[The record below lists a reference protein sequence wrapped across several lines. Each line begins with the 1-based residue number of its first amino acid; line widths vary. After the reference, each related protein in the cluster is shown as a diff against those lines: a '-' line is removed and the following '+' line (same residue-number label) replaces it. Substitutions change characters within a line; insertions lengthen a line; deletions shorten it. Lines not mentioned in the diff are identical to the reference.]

1 MKKIMVVIF
10 IMCSL
15 LVYAEFPS
23 TFAGATFGI
32 PVGDV
37 VSQLKATGMDVEQN
51 GEEYAYFREIGGRLY
66 FIILSD
72 SSKGT
77 INDIYAMTSGRNNQY
92 ITYKIIKKDVSYV
105 YGSPTKESELF
116 MYPYYDGDGYED
128 QAIILGKAAI
138 FCEWKVDAGCI
149 KLWCLRNGNV
159 LLQYIADINLFEYE
173 QHEEEVKSKNE
184 Y

>member
-1 MKKIMVVIF
+1 MKKIMILGMILSVEF
-10 IMCSL
+10 L
-15 LVYAEFPS
+15 FAEFPV
-23 TFAGATFGI
+23 TFAEATFGV
-32 PVGDV
+32 PTTEV
-37 VSQLKATGMDVEQN
+37 VSQLRDAGVEVEQN
-51 GEEYAYFREIGGRLY
+51 DTEYAYFREIGGRLY

-77 INDIYAMTSGRNNQY
+77 INDIYAMTSGNNNQY

-128 QAIILGKAAI
+128 QAIVLGKAAI

-149 KLWCLRNGNV
+149 KLWCLRNGNI
-159 LLQYIADINLFEYE
+159 LLQYIADNELFEYE
-173 QHEEEVKSKNE
+173 QHLKEVESKNE

>member
-1 MKKIMVVIF
+1 MKKIMIVIF
-10 IMCSL
+10 IVCSL
-15 LVYAEFPS
+15 FAFAEFPT
-23 TFAGATFGI
+23 TFAGATFGV
-32 PVGDV
+32 PTTEV
-37 VSQLKATGMDVEQN
+37 VAQLRDNGVEVEQN
-51 GEEYAYFREIGGRLY
+51 DTEYAYFREIGGRLY

-77 INDIYAMTSGRNNQY
+77 INDIYAMTSGNNNQY

-105 YGSPTKESELF
+105 YDSPTKESELF

-138 FCEWKVDAGCI
+138 FCEWKVDVGCI
-149 KLWCLRNGNV
+149 KLWCLRNGNI
-159 LLQYIADINLFEYE
+159 LLQYIADKELFEYE
-173 QHEEEVKSKNE
+173 QHLKEVESKNE